1 MRAPTWLLLSILV
14 LVGGGIAVAHDPND
28 ARYGGTYDH
37 DHDYERMGVY
47 IGGGPVGALNETP
60 FEDDIR
66 YSLGV
71 EGRVGYRL
79 QEHFA
84 LEAQVTY
91 LHNNGDRLD
100 DTSLSV
106 DFETLSGTG
115 NLKVFILTGRVQPY
129 AVAGVG
135 GSWVHEQSVVVEAH
149 DEAPIHVKR
158 NSSNALFTFRGGL
171 GVDFYVDEH
180 VLLYMEAS
188 YLGFTGQLDPGDGM
202 IPFVLGAQ
210 FRF

>member
-14 LVGGGIAVAHDPND
+14 LVGGGIAAAHDPD
-28 ARYGGTYDH
+28 ERYGGTYDH
-37 DHDYERMGVY
+37 DHDYDRMGVY

-79 QEHFA
+79 HEHFA
-84 LEAQVTY
+84 LESQVTY
-91 LHNNGDRLD
+91 LHNNGDKLD
-100 DTSLSV
+100 DGSL

-115 NLKVFILTGRVQPY
+115 NLKVFILTGRWQPY
-129 AVAGVG
+129 VVGGVG
-135 GSWVHEQSVVVEAH
+135 GSWVHEQSDVAG
-149 DEAPIHVKR
+149 VKN

-171 GVDFYVDEH
+171 GLDFYVDEH
-180 VLLYMEAS
+180 VLLYTEAS